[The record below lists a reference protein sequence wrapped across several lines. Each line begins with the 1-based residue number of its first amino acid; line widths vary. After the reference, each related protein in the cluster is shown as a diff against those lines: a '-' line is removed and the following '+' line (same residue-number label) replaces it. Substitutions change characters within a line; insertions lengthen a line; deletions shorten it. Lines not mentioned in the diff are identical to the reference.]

1 MRTITYYSYKGGVG
15 RTLLVAN
22 TAKYLSTLGKTVFT
36 LDLDLEAPGL
46 HYKFELGS
54 EPKQSPTVPGIVDIL
69 VRFLKQ
75 QPLPQSLDNYV
86 SQVEVADGA
95 GSIYVLRAGT
105 APSGEYWRLL
115 SQVNWHEM
123 FYGPNPTGVP
133 FFLELKERIRLSYK
147 PDFLLIDAR
156 TGITEMGGI
165 ATTLLADSV
174 VCLALA
180 SVEHLEGLR
189 AVMHGIR
196 QTSSREGTPVRLL
209 PVISRLSERSDEDT
223 ELATIRTYLNSPIK
237 EGGSSLNLDE
247 LMTLH
252 TEPLLDSGEQLLV
265 GGKNSPH
272 DLPLLR
278 DYLRLFSKI
287 IPAEDIQP
295 HVGQL
300 VQRALT
306 RLLDDP
312 DTAQSELEALTTY
325 CADQDAYRALLKLY
339 QLRRTPIEK
348 TVATASLMWQLG
360 GSRAAPD
367 QLLVDIV
374 KAGFAEQR
382 PGDFQ
387 KKHAEF
393 AEAIWRVGDMKDIR
407 IGLTLVGA
415 YLPERRER
423 ATQLLSDYV
432 GRVSPPH
439 ESAVIRLIELLRTGR
454 TPQFAFPIINRFK
467 GTIQAPE
474 FHASWARLV
483 VDQKDVKQATAL
495 LDDPSFRQDAVRVV
509 DAVTLYRLYK
519 MVGDEAAGP
528 LLTEAIETA
537 LSNEEIGPLRTLAE
551 VFGEEGRLPEL
562 EAKLITRFPPHVVE
576 DIIESSRRRM
586 RRNRFGSPRYR
597 DLF

>member
-22 TAKYLSTLGKTVFT
+22 TARYLSTLGKTVFA

-54 EPKQSPTVPGIVDIL
+54 EPKQLMNVAGIVDIL

-75 QPLPQSLDNYV
+75 EPLPESFDNYI
-86 SQVEVADGA
+86 SHVEVVEGA
-95 GSIYVLRAGT
+95 GSIHVMRAGT

-115 SQVNWHEM
+115 SQVNWYEM
-123 FYGPNPTGVP
+123 FYGPKPTGVP
-133 FFLELKERIRLSYK
+133 FFLELKERIRLHYN

-165 ATTLLADSV
+165 ATTLLPDSV
-174 VCLALA
+174 VCLALT

-189 AVMHGIR
+189 AVMHGIK
-196 QTSSREGTPVRLL
+196 QTSSREGAPVQLL
-209 PVISRLSERSDEDT
+209 PVISRLSQRKDEDS

-237 EGGSSLNLDE
+237 EGGPSLDLDE

-252 TEPLLDSGEQLLV
+252 TEPLLDSREQLLV

-300 VQRALT
+300 IQRAVS

-339 QLRRTPIEK
+339 QVRRTPIEK

-374 KAGFAEQR
+374 RAGFSEPR

-393 AEAIWRVGDMKDIR
+393 AEAIWRAGDMKDFR
-407 IGLTLVGA
+407 IGLTLVAA
-415 YLPERRER
+415 YLPESRER
-423 ATQLLSDYV
+423 AVQLLSDYI
-432 GRVSPPH
+432 GKVSPPH
-439 ESAVIRLIELLRTGR
+439 ESAVIRLIELLRSSMA
-454 TPQFAFPIINRFK
+454 PQKAFPIINRFK
-467 GTIQAPE
+467 ETIQAPE

-483 VDQKDVKQATAL
+483 VDQKDLKQATTL
-495 LDDPSFRQDAVRVV
+495 LEDPSFRQEAVRAA

-519 MVGDEAAGP
+519 MVGDEAAGQ
-528 LLTEAIETA
+528 LLNEVVGTAI
-537 LSNEEIGPLRTLAE
+537 SNEEIGPLRTLAE

-562 EAKLITRFPPHVVE
+562 EAKLVTRFPGN
-576 DIIESSRRRM
+576 IIEEIIEGARRRL
-586 RRNRFGSPRYR
+586 RRGRLVSARYYPG
-597 DLF
+597 

>member
-22 TAKYLSTLGKTVFT
+22 TAKYLSTLGKTVFA

-46 HYKFELGS
+46 NYKFELGS
-54 EPKQSPTVPGIVDIL
+54 EPKQSLTVPGIVDIL

-75 QPLPQSLDNYV
+75 QPLPQSLDNYI
-86 SQVEVADGA
+86 SKVEVADGA
-95 GSIYVLRAGT
+95 GPIHVMRAGT

-115 SQVNWHEM
+115 SQVNWYQI
-123 FYGPNPTGVP
+123 FYGPKPTGVP
-133 FFLELKERIRLSYK
+133 FFLELKERIRLGYN

-165 ATTLLADSV
+165 ATTLLPDSV

-189 AVMHGIR
+189 AVMHGIK
-196 QTSSREGTPVRLL
+196 QTSSREGATVTLL
-209 PVISRLSERSDEDT
+209 PVISRLSQRSDEDS
-223 ELATIRTYLNSPIK
+223 ELAAIRTYLNSPIK

-247 LMTLH
+247 VMTLH

-300 VQRALT
+300 IQRAVS

-339 QLRRTPIEK
+339 QLRRTPVEK
-348 TVATASLMWQLG
+348 TVATASLMWQFG
-360 GSRAAPD
+360 GSQAVAD
-367 QLLVDIV
+367 QLLVDIIRT
-374 KAGFAEQR
+374 GFAEAR

-393 AEAIWRVGDMKDIR
+393 AEAIWRAGDMKDIR

-423 ATQLLSDYV
+423 AIQLLSNYID
-432 GRVSPPH
+432 RVSPPH
-439 ESAVIRLIELLRTGR
+439 ESAVIRLIELFRIGMAS
-454 TPQFAFPIINRFK
+454 QMAFSIINRFK

-483 VDQKDVKQATAL
+483 IDQKDATQAIAL
-495 LDDPSFRQDAVRVV
+495 LDDSSFRREAVRAV
-509 DAVTLYRLYK
+509 DAITVYRLYK
-519 MVGDEAAGP
+519 MAGDEAAGQ
-528 LLTEAIETA
+528 LLSEALETA
-537 LSNEEIGPLRTLAE
+537 LSNEDIGPIRTLAE

-562 EAKLITRFPPHVVE
+562 EAKLATRFPSHIIE
-576 DIIESSRRRM
+576 DIIEGSRRRV
-586 RRNRFGSPRYR
+586 RRNRLGGVRHYY
-597 DLF
+597 